1 MSERKMSKEDA
12 WDYAIGMIKIDGL
25 EPTPDFLEMVE
36 REKRGEM
43 TREDIKKVLDT
54 KYHMKIE
61 NVDAVLLLPPLTA
74 QNPPMLR
81 VHK

>member
-1 MSERKMSKEDA
+1 MTERKMSKEDA
-12 WDYAIGMIKIDGL
+12 WDYALGMIRVDGL

-54 KYHMKIE
+54 KYQIKQE
-61 NVDAVLLLPPLTA
+61 NIDVEPS
-74 QNPPMLR
+74 
-81 VHK
+81 